1 MCPDLATLSALVDG
15 EVEDPWKS
23 RIERHIDQ
31 CEACRRRRE
40 ELLQLVSL
48 LREDREP
55 DSPDSMARLGGRL
68 AVLGL
73 KRAYR
78 VPLWRKRVVVPFP
91 TVAVAA
97 LLMFMLG
104 MSTLM
109 LSFRSDY
116 RSMSIRT
123 QPFGT
128 TEVKIS
134 APIQELEQLLHAL
147 DRNAS
152 QQELLIRL
160 PDEPKFLQIGE
171 PQFVREADY
180 IRGRQQ

>member
-23 RIERHIDQ
+23 RIGRHLDQ
-31 CEACRRRRE
+31 CAACRRRVE
-40 ELLQLVSL
+40 ELLQLGGL

-55 DSPDSMARLGGRL
+55 DLRDSMARLGSRL
-68 AVLGL
+68 ALIGL
-73 KRAYR
+73 KRARR
-78 VPLWRKRVVVPFP
+78 VPLWRRRVVVPLP
-91 TVAVAA
+91 AAAVAA
-97 LLMFMLG
+97 LLMLFLG
-104 MSTLM
+104 MSTLV
-109 LSFRSDY
+109 LSFRPDH

-123 QPFGT
+123 QPNGP

-152 QQELLIRL
+152 KQELLIRL
-160 PDEPKFLQIGE
+160 PDEPRFLLVGE